1 MNFSQIDRKVDT
13 AIGPHYPRVL
23 LVNGAP
29 IGQKSGIGALLVNLF
44 RGWPQ
49 DRLAQIV
56 PKGSDPDLS
65 LCHNSFM
72 FDGLY
77 SATSGNPSGN
87 ITVKLKRKVASLRG
101 YRLSLELQQWIG
113 EYSPHVIYSYLEH
126 PMITHMV
133 TQLSRHLA
141 VPAIPD
147 LRDEWHLLPEGGS
160 LAALW
165 WFIRQEIDFRKIV
178 KNAPFGM
185 TTSDA
190 MSLEYTKRY
199 NRRFL
204 TFMSCADPSIYI
216 PRQQSA
222 PSSKLRLIYTGA
234 GPGLGRW
241 PIIINLAKAVQDLH
255 RSGSDIELVAFVR
268 REFYGDLPATGA
280 GFVVSDFVDERTLA
294 DHLGV
299 SDIAVLPEGFD
310 SKSMKYARLSFSS
323 KLPIY
328 LMSGCCIMAIGPM
341 QNNSIKYVSDNQ
353 LGVVLQDPSVQV
365 LRAQLLDLYERRSHV
380 ASFHTRNRE
389 FALAH
394 HSQPVVH
401 EQLRIL
407 LNSVRK

>member
-1 MNFSQIDRKVDT
+1 
-13 AIGPHYPRVL
+13 
-23 LVNGAP
+23 
-29 IGQKSGIGALLVNLF
+29 
-44 RGWPQ
+44 
-49 DRLAQIV
+49 
-56 PKGSDPDLS
+56 
-65 LCHNSFM
+65 
-72 FDGLY
+72 
-77 SATSGNPSGN
+77 
-87 ITVKLKRKVASLRG
+87 
-101 YRLSLELQQWIG
+101 
-113 EYSPHVIYSYLEH
+113 
-126 PMITHMV
+126 MV